1 MNILSV
7 FQEHALNNGNIAL
20 KCYDREISFSD
31 LYIISNSISKDLVHK
46 NIIGDIIGIYD
57 NGSIEHFLLMLA
69 CMQANIPFINLDV
82 KAPINY
88 IKNIVEKLNIKTIY
102 TKDNNAKLKQI
113 CDNVFSIRSLKSYR
127 QTQNIKGKEIKFG
140 IENIH
145 DDSQVCYYITT
156 SGSTGE
162 PKIVRKKLGQLNFSY
177 RQFKDELPFLSG
189 EIVQQYAPL
198 CFAFSL
204 DQSLIFLCAGSTI
217 CIDDIDKNIN
227 FKKICTQINKN
238 ASTGVFLGAPILKLL
253 SRQPQLIEYIPDC
266 VRYIVSGG
274 ERLNLGAALLLLFRT
289 KNIDLFNN
297 YGCTELGTIFF
308 HRVEI
313 GLNEIQQYNRIPI
326 GHPLKGF
333 KVLLQGGSKVN
344 SGTLWVEAEKLYND
358 YYNSVN
364 NNVKYLDGKTV
375 FNTHDIVEFKNHQY
389 YIVGREDNVVNI
401 NGYRISIEYIEEKIS
416 MLIDS
421 NECCIVPI
429 NDKND
434 STSIFCVYS
443 YDKVSAENIYK
454 KLCKIVPRYMLP
466 KEIFYIKEIPHL
478 KNNKID
484 RLSCK
489 EAVSALLHTDV
500 TEEKK
505 DVSSVIR
512 NKIEEIRKIKLQD
525 NYRNLL
531 LKHVGFDS
539 LAFADLFCTL
549 EYYFNIP
556 FDDQLLIEKKII
568 TIGDLIDFV
577 SEQVREHNEKNR

>member
-326 GHPLKGF
+326 RSEERR
-333 KVLLQGGSKVN
+333 V
-344 SGTLWVEAEKLYND
+344 
-358 YYNSVN
+358 
-364 NNVKYLDGKTV
+364 GK
-375 FNTHDIVEFKNHQY
+375 
-389 YIVGREDNVVNI
+389 
-401 NGYRISIEYIEEKIS
+401 
-416 MLIDS
+416 
-421 NECCIVPI
+421 ECRSRWSP
-429 NDKND
+429 
-434 STSIFCVYS
+434 Y
-443 YDKVSAENIYK
+443 
-454 KLCKIVPRYMLP
+454 
-466 KEIFYIKEIPHL
+466 H
-478 KNNKID
+478 
-484 RLSCK
+484 
-489 EAVSALLHTDV
+489 
-500 TEEKK
+500 
-505 DVSSVIR
+505 
-512 NKIEEIRKIKLQD
+512 
-525 NYRNLL
+525 
-531 LKHVGFDS
+531 
-539 LAFADLFCTL
+539 
-549 EYYFNIP
+549 
-556 FDDQLLIEKKII
+556 
-568 TIGDLIDFV
+568 
-577 SEQVREHNEKNR
+577 

>member
-344 SGTLWVEAEKLYND
+344 SGTLWVESEKLYND

-443 YDKVSAENIYK
+443 YDKVSPENIYK

-478 KNNKID
+478 KSNKID